1 VRFARS
7 GEVDIAY
14 QVLGSGPIDLVF
26 VEGFMSHRQLS
37 WEMQAYA
44 RYCERLAEFSRL
56 ILFDKRGVGMS
67 DRVPGATTLEER
79 MDDIRAV
86 MDVVGSER
94 AAIMGESEGGPLSIL
109 FAAAHP
115 ERTRALILQG
125 AEAREL
131 KDDDWPW
138 GESTPEELEE
148 YFAGYPDQWGRV
160 ADDAA
165 RRFAPSIAPAP
176 WFAEQLS
183 RLLLGAATPR
193 SAEAFIRMAF
203 EIDVR
208 DVARTIRVPTLI
220 LHAVDD
226 KVCHVENARWFAANI
241 PGSRYVE
248 LPGGDH
254 LAYFQPD
261 EVLAE
266 IRGFLT
272 GAREAAIPETSLV
285 ALLFIDLVGSTE
297 QAARLGDRRWADLL
311 AQYHAIVRNE
321 IGQFRGHEID
331 TAGDGFF
338 ISFDGPARAIRCAR
352 AVVAAVQSLGLEVRA
367 GVHIGEL
374 GIEAGKPVGLA
385 VHIGAR
391 IGAMAGGGEILVSST
406 ARDLVSGSGLEFED
420 RGTHELKG
428 VPDAWRVY
436 ALKAP

>member
-1 VRFARS
+1 
-7 GEVDIAY
+7 
-14 QVLGSGPIDLVF
+14 
-26 VEGFMSHRQLS
+26 
-37 WEMQAYA
+37 
-44 RYCERLAEFSRL
+44 
-56 ILFDKRGVGMS
+56 
-67 DRVPGATTLEER
+67 

-94 AAIMGESEGGPLSIL
+94 AAVMGESEGGPLSIL

-115 ERTRALILQG
+115 ERTSALILQG

-138 GESTPEELEE
+138 GESTRAEQEAYLAEFPERWTRPATEASVRAL
-148 YFAGYPDQWGRV
+148 V
-160 ADDAA
+160 
-165 RRFAPSIAPAP
+165 PSIAPAP
-176 WFAEQLS
+176 WFAEQLD
-183 RLLLGAATPR
+183 RMFLGAATPS

-208 DVARTIRVPTLI
+208 EVARTIRVPTLI
-220 LHAVDD
+220 LHAVED

-254 LAYFQPD
+254 LAYFDPD
-261 EVLAE
+261 DVLDE

-272 GAREAAIPETSLV
+272 GTREAAIPDTSLV
-285 ALLFIDLVGSTE
+285 ALLFVDLVGSTE

-311 AQYHAIVRNE
+311 ARYHGIVRHE
-321 IGQFRGHEID
+321 IGQFRGREID

-338 ISFDGPARAIRCAR
+338 IAFDGPARAIRCAR
-352 AVVAAVQSLGLEVRA
+352 AVVTAVQRLGLDIRA
-367 GVHIGEL
+367 GIHVGEL
-374 GIEAGKPVGLA
+374 GFEGGKPVGLA

-391 IGAMAGGGEILVSST
+391 IGAMAEASEILVSST

-428 VPDAWRVY
+428 VPDSWRVY
-436 ALKAP
+436 ALKPP